1 MGGHIR
7 QRAIK
12 ARFYQSFI
20 IARHCAVVIVII
32 QLIASILGLL
42 SSIDGS
48 PGVRQ
53 GTMYINFE

>member
-1 MGGHIR
+1 MDTR
-7 QRAIK
+7 QHAIK

-20 IARHCAVVIVII
+20 IVRHCAVVTI

-48 PGVRQ
+48 PCVHQ